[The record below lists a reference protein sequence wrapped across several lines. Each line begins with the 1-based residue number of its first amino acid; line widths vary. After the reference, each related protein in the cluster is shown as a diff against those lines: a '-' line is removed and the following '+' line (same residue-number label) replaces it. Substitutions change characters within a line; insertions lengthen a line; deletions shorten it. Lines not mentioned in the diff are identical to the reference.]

1 MELSSQAQ
9 AWASMLSER
18 TQQKTLSANSSR
30 RQGAVF
36 EEAHAPQLENWP
48 NCSQDTKTPQNWR
61 PNPQM
66 EARGETLEE

>member
-48 NCSQDTKTPQNWR
+48 NCSQGHEDSAKLAPK
-61 PNPQM
+61 P
-66 EARGETLEE
+66 ADGGER